1 MIFFM
6 TGSSISPFASS
17 SLAVV
22 ETWADDKLGMLERVM
37 ESPKRRSTL
46 NPHPSI
52 MWWIIQIYLCFSI
65 NAHKIIFIIS
75 VRRRTL
81 IHTLT
86 FARDGPGLV
95 LINQYDAHDDEKV
108 GIIQIISHKVIRFRI
123 DEIFHLHVN
132 SLMVLFDDWY
142 HCDDSIP
149 EE

>member
-1 MIFFM
+1 MIFYDRFKH
-6 TGSSISPFASS
+6 
-17 SLAVV
+17 LAFCFLVSGCCRDLSRWQAWDAGKSNGA
-22 ETWADDKLGMLERVM
+22 TIG
-37 ESPKRRSTL
+37 PQRRSTL

-75 VRRRTL
+75 
-81 IHTLT
+81 IHTHTHT
-86 FARDGPGLV
+86 FTRDGPSSV

-149 EE
+149 EK